1 MYKEITLKNKLKIL
15 SYKIDS
21 SFTTNIGIFIKSGTK
36 NEINV
41 NYGCAHFLEHM
52 LFKGTK
58 RRTAKDIAEIIDGI
72 GGVINAYTTHEFT
85 TFYTKTLKEEAET
98 ALDVLYDMI
107 ANSLFDK
114 EEIEKEKKVI
124 LEEINMYEDDPN
136 SFIQEEFSKNIFK
149 NNELGYSILG
159 DKKLIKKINKEILI
173 DYFKTHYRP
182 ENMIITITGNFDD
195 ELIDLI
201 QKLFSH
207 EVEAQEEIEFSNTD
221 NLGHD
226 FGIKIFE
233 RDNIN
238 QIYFAIGMEG
248 IGKTSPDY
256 NKLVL
261 LNNIL
266 GGSSSSHL
274 FQEIREKRSLC
285 YDIGS
290 FTTAYRNT
298 GELLISGGAN
308 MENFELALEG
318 IFEIISTISTNGI
331 SVNEF
336 NRTKKQ
342 IKSQTLMSF
351 ENPQNI
357 MFKMAIDYIY
367 NNSFK
372 GIDNMVSQIESISF
386 KELEEFIKKYL
397 KKEKLNACFL
407 GPKGTKKIKGKWE
420 ELHGQAKS

>member
-1 MYKEITLKNKLKIL
+1 MYKERILDNKLKIL
-15 SYKIDS
+15 SYKTDTF
-21 SFTTNIGIFIKSGTK
+21 FTTNIGIFIKSGTK
-36 NEINV
+36 NEINI

-58 RRTAKDIAEIIDGI
+58 KRSAKDISEVIDGI
-72 GGVINAYTTHEFT
+72 GGIINAYTTHEFT
-85 TFYTKTLKEEAET
+85 AFYTKTLKEEAKT

-107 ANSLFDK
+107 TNSLFD
-114 EEIEKEKKVI
+114 ENEIEKEKKVI

-149 NNELGYSILG
+149 DTELGYSILG
-159 DKKLIKKINKEILI
+159 DKELIKKINKKILLE
-173 DYFKTHYRP
+173 YFNLNYRP
-182 ENMIITITGNFDD
+182 ENMIIIVTGNFND
-195 ELIDLI
+195 DLI
-201 QKLFSH
+201 NLIEKLFS
-207 EVEAQEEIEFSNTD
+207 EMVMIKEDNIIENTF
-221 NLGHD
+221 NPSCK
-226 FGIKIFE
+226 FGVKVFE
-233 RDNIN
+233 RENIN

-248 IGKTSPDY
+248 LGKTYPDY

-266 GGSSSSHL
+266 GGSSSSYL

-290 FTTAYRNT
+290 FTTAYKNT

-318 IFEIISTISTNGI
+318 IFGIIDVICNNGI
-331 SVNEF
+331 SYDEF

-357 MFKMAIDYIY
+357 MFKIATNYIY
-367 NNSFK
+367 YNSFK
-372 GIDNMVSQIESISF
+372 GIELLISSIENITYIQ
-386 KELEEFIKKYL
+386 LLEFINLYL
-397 KKEKLNACFL
+397 KKENLNACFL
-407 GPKGTKKIKGKWE
+407 GPKGTKKIVSKWG
-420 ELHGQAKS
+420 ELHG

>member
-1 MYKEITLKNKLKIL
+1 MYNERILDNNLKIL

-36 NEINV
+36 NEINI

-58 RRTAKDIAEIIDGI
+58 KRTAKDIAEEIDGI
-72 GGVINAYTTHEFT
+72 GGIINAYTTHEFT
-85 TFYTKTLKEEAET
+85 AFYTKTLKEEAIT
-98 ALDVLYDMI
+98 ALDVLFDMLT
-107 ANSLFDK
+107 NSLFDGD
-114 EEIEKEKKVI
+114 EIEKEKKVI

-149 NNELGYSILG
+149 DTELGYSILG
-159 DKKLIKKINKEILI
+159 DKKLIKKINKNILLE
-173 DYFKTHYRP
+173 YFNTHYRP
-182 ENMIITITGNFDD
+182 ENMVITVTGNFNDG
-195 ELIDLI
+195 LINLI
-201 QKLFSH
+201 EKLF
-207 EVEAQEEIEFSNTD
+207 TD
-221 NLGHD
+221 NFLIREANAIENKLTPSHN
-226 FGIKIFE
+226 FGVKIFE

-248 IGKTSPDY
+248 LGKTNPDY

-290 FTTAYRNT
+290 FTTAYRNA

-318 IFEIISTISTNGI
+318 IFSIINNISTNGI
-331 SVNEF
+331 SEEEF
-336 NRTKKQ
+336 HRTKKQ

-357 MFKMAIDYIY
+357 MFKMATDYIY
-367 NNSFK
+367 NDSFK
-372 GIDNMVSQIESISF
+372 GIEVMVDLIENITYG
-386 KELEEFIKKYL
+386 ELLEFIQIYL
-397 KKEKLNACFL
+397 KKDKLNACFL
-407 GPKGTKKIKGKWE
+407 GPKGTKKIVSKWE
-420 ELHGQAKS
+420 ELHG

>member
-1 MYKEITLKNKLKIL
+1 MYKETTLKNKLKIL

-21 SFTTNIGIFIKSGTK
+21 SFTTNIGIFVKSGTK
-36 NEINV
+36 NEINE

-58 RRTAKDIAEIIDGI
+58 RRSAKDLAEIIDGI

-85 TFYTKTLKEEAET
+85 AFYTKTLKEEADT
-98 ALDVLYDMI
+98 ALDVLYDMLFH
-107 ANSLFDK
+107 SLFDK
-114 EEIEKEKKVI
+114 AEIEKEKKVI

-159 DKKLIKKINKEILI
+159 DKKLIKKINKEILLK
-173 DYFKTHYRP
+173 YHTTHYRP
-182 ENMIITITGNFDD
+182 ENMIIAITGNFD
-195 ELIDLI
+195 EKLIDLI
-201 QKLFSH
+201 KKLFSF
-207 EVEAQEEIEFSNTD
+207 EVEPVTEEMLESKGALSN
-221 NLGHD
+221 N
-226 FGIKIFE
+226 FGVKVFE
-233 RDNIN
+233 RENIN

-248 IGKTSPDY
+248 IGMINPDY

-290 FTTAYRNT
+290 FNTAYKNT

-318 IFEIISTISTNGI
+318 IFEIIENISEKGI
-331 SVNEF
+331 SINEF

-342 IKSQTLMSF
+342 IKSQTVMSF

-357 MFKMAIDYIY
+357 MFKMATDYLY

-372 GIDNMVSQIESISF
+372 GIDNMVAIIDQISY
-386 KELEEFIKKYL
+386 KNLTEFIRIYL

-407 GPKGTKKIKGKWE
+407 GPKGTKKIVKKWE
-420 ELHGQAKS
+420 ELHG

>member
-1 MYKEITLKNKLKIL
+1 MYKETTLNNKLKIL

-36 NEINV
+36 NEINE

-85 TFYTKTLKEEAET
+85 AFYTKTLKEEADT
-98 ALDVLYDMI
+98 ALDVLHDMLF
-107 ANSLFDK
+107 NSLFDK

-159 DKKLIKKINKEILI
+159 DKKLIKKINKEILLK
-173 DYFKTHYRP
+173 YYKAHYRP
-182 ENMIITITGNFDD
+182 ENIIIAITGNFD
-195 ELIDLI
+195 EKLIDLI
-201 QKLFSH
+201 KKHFSF
-207 EVEAQEEIEFSNTD
+207 EVELQEENFLNEKENYSNE
-221 NLGHD
+221 

-233 RDNIN
+233 RENIN

-248 IGKTSPDY
+248 IGKVSPDY

-266 GGSSSSHL
+266 GGSSSSYL

-290 FTTAYRNT
+290 FNTAYRNT

-308 MENFELALEG
+308 MENFERALEG
-318 IFEIISTISTNGI
+318 IFEIIENISEKGI
-331 SVNEF
+331 TVNEF

-342 IKSQTLMSF
+342 IKSQTVMSF

-357 MFKMAIDYIY
+357 MFKMATDYLY
-367 NNSFK
+367 NNSFL
-372 GIDNMVSQIESISF
+372 GIDNMVNRIDQIGY
-386 KELEEFIKKYL
+386 KELNEFTRNYL

-407 GPKGTKKIKGKWE
+407 GPKGTKKIVMKWE
-420 ELHGQAKS
+420 ELHG

>member
-1 MYKEITLKNKLKIL
+1 MYTETTLKNQLKIL

-36 NEINV
+36 NEINE

-85 TFYTKTLKEEAET
+85 AFYTKTLKEEADT
-98 ALDVLYDMI
+98 ALDVLHDMLFH
-107 ANSLFDK
+107 SLFDQ

-159 DKKLIKKINKEILI
+159 DKKLIKKIDKEILLKYHR
-173 DYFKTHYRP
+173 DHYKP
-182 ENMIITITGNFDD
+182 ENMIIAVTGNFD
-195 ELIDLI
+195 EKLIDSI
-201 QKLFSH
+201 KKHFSSDEQL
-207 EVEAQEEIEFSNTD
+207 EVEYQINKREEYA
-221 NLGHD
+221 HD
-226 FGIKIFE
+226 FGIKVYE
-233 RDNIN
+233 RESIN

-248 IGKTSPDY
+248 IGKVNPDY

-266 GGSSSSHL
+266 GGSSSSYL

-290 FTTAYRNT
+290 FNTAYRNT

-318 IFEIISTISTNGI
+318 IFEIIENINKKGI
-331 SVNEF
+331 SINEF

-342 IKSQTLMSF
+342 IKSQTVMAF

-357 MFKMAIDYIY
+357 MFKMATDYLY
-367 NNSFK
+367 NNSFT
-372 GIDNMVSQIESISF
+372 GIEKLIQRIDQINY
-386 KELEEFIKKYL
+386 KELNEFTKEYL
-397 KKEKLNACFL
+397 KKDKLNACFL
-407 GPKGTKKIKGKWE
+407 GPKGTKKIVTKWE
-420 ELHGQAKS
+420 ELHGKAKG

>member
-1 MYKEITLKNKLKIL
+1 MYKETTLKNKLKIL

-21 SFTTNIGIFIKSGTK
+21 SFTTNIGIFIKAGTK

-58 RRTAKDIAEIIDGI
+58 RRSAKDIAEIIDGI

-85 TFYTKTLKEEAET
+85 AFYTKTLKEEADT
-98 ALDVLYDMI
+98 ALDVLYDMLFH
-107 ANSLFDK
+107 SLFDT

-124 LEEINMYEDDPN
+124 IEEINMYEDDPN

-159 DKKLIKKINKEILI
+159 DKKLIKKIKKEILLK
-173 DYFKTHYRP
+173 YHSTHYRP
-182 ENMIITITGNFDD
+182 ENMIIAVTGNFD
-195 ELIDLI
+195 EKLIDLI
-201 QKLFSH
+201 KKLFSF
-207 EVEAQEEIEFSNTD
+207 EVEPQQEYLLESKGELSN
-221 NLGHD
+221 N
-226 FGIKIFE
+226 FGVKVFE
-233 RDNIN
+233 RENIN

-248 IGKTSPDY
+248 LGKINPDY

-290 FTTAYRNT
+290 FNTAYRNT

-318 IFEIISTISTNGI
+318 IFEIIDKISKKGI
-331 SVNEF
+331 SLNEF

-342 IKSQTLMSF
+342 IKSQTVMSF

-357 MFKMAIDYIY
+357 MFKMATDYLY

-372 GIDNMVSQIESISF
+372 GIENMVSLIESIGY
-386 KELEEFIKKYL
+386 KDLTEFIKIYL
-397 KKEKLNACFL
+397 KKEKLSACFL
-407 GPKGTKKIKGKWE
+407 GPKGTKKIFKKWE
-420 ELHGQAKS
+420 ELNG

>member
-1 MYKEITLKNKLKIL
+1 MYTETTLKNKLKIL

-21 SFTTNIGIFIKSGTK
+21 SYTTNIGIFIKSGTK

-58 RRTAKDIAEIIDGI
+58 RRSARDIAEIIDGI

-107 ANSLFDK
+107 TNSLFDR

-159 DKKLIKKINKEILI
+159 DKKLIKKISKEILI
-173 DYFKTHYRP
+173 DYFSAHYRP
-182 ENMIITITGNFDD
+182 ENMIITVTGNFD
-195 ELIDLI
+195 ESLIETI
-201 QKLFSH
+201 KKLFSY
-207 EVEAQEEIEFSNTD
+207 ETDKNEKIIIENAE
-221 NLGHD
+221 NAGHD
-226 FGIKIFE
+226 FGVKIFE

-298 GELLISGGAN
+298 GEFLISGGAN
-308 MENFELALEG
+308 MENFEQALEG
-318 IFEIISTISTNGI
+318 IFEIIDTISEKGI

-342 IKSQTLMSF
+342 IKSQTVMSF

-367 NNSFK
+367 NGSFK
-372 GIDNMVSQIESISF
+372 GIENMVSQIENITF
-386 KELEEFIKKYL
+386 KELEDFIKKYL
-397 KKEKLNACFL
+397 KKDKFNACFL
-407 GPKGTKKIKGKWE
+407 GPKGTKKIKSKWE

>member
-1 MYKEITLKNKLKIL
+1 MYKEITLKNNLKIL

-36 NEINV
+36 NEMNE

-58 RRTAKDIAEIIDGI
+58 RRSAKDIAEIIDGI

-85 TFYTKTLKEEAET
+85 AFYTKTLKEEADT
-98 ALDVLYDMI
+98 ALDVLHDMLFH
-107 ANSLFDK
+107 SLFDK

-159 DKKLIKKINKEILI
+159 DKKLIKKITKDILLK
-173 DYFKTHYRP
+173 YYSTHYRP
-182 ENMIITITGNFDD
+182 ENIIIAITGNFDD

-201 QKLFSH
+201 KKSFSFQ
-207 EVEAQEEIEFSNTD
+207 VEERQEYSLVTEEGFSN
-221 NLGHD
+221 N
-226 FGIKIFE
+226 FGVKVFE
-233 RDNIN
+233 RENIN

-248 IGKTSPDY
+248 IGKISPDY

-266 GGSSSSHL
+266 GGSSSSYL

-290 FTTAYRNT
+290 FNTAYRNT

-318 IFEIISTISTNGI
+318 IFEIIENISEKGI
-331 SVNEF
+331 SLNEF

-342 IKSQTLMSF
+342 IKSQTVMSF

-357 MFKMAIDYIY
+357 MFKMATDYIY
-367 NNSFK
+367 NDSFK
-372 GIDNMVSQIESISF
+372 GIENMVDLVDQIKY
-386 KELEEFIKKYL
+386 KELAEFIKIYL

-407 GPKGTKKIKGKWE
+407 GPKGTKKIVKIWE
-420 ELHGQAKS
+420 ELHG

>member
-1 MYKEITLKNKLKIL
+1 MYKETTLKNKLKIL

-36 NEINV
+36 NEINE

-58 RRTAKDIAEIIDGI
+58 RRSAKDIAEIIDGI

-85 TFYTKTLKEEAET
+85 AFYTKTLKEEAET
-98 ALDVLYDMI
+98 ALDVLFDMLFH
-107 ANSLFDK
+107 SLFDK

-159 DKKLIKKINKEILI
+159 DKKLIKKINKAILLK
-173 DYFKTHYRP
+173 YYATHYRP
-182 ENMIITITGNFDD
+182 ENMIIAVTGNFD
-195 ELIDLI
+195 ERLIDLI
-201 QKLFSH
+201 KKLFSFQ
-207 EVEAQEEIEFSNTD
+207 VEPVPEELLESKGVLSEN
-221 NLGHD
+221 
-226 FGIKIFE
+226 FGVKVFE
-233 RDNIN
+233 RENIN
-238 QIYFAIGMEG
+238 QVYFAIGMEG
-248 IGKTSPDY
+248 IGKINPNY

-290 FTTAYRNT
+290 FNTAYRNT

-318 IFEIISTISTNGI
+318 IFEIVENISKKGI
-331 SVNEF
+331 SLSEF

-342 IKSQTLMSF
+342 IKSQTVMSF

-357 MFKMAIDYIY
+357 MFKMAIDYLY

-372 GIDNMVSQIESISF
+372 GIENMVALIDQIGY
-386 KELEEFIKKYL
+386 KDLTEFIKIYL

-407 GPKGTKKIKGKWE
+407 GPKGTKKIVKKWE
-420 ELHGQAKS
+420 ELHG

>member
-1 MYKEITLKNKLKIL
+1 MYKETTLKNNLKVL

-36 NEINV
+36 NEINE

-58 RRTAKDIAEIIDGI
+58 RRSAKDIAEIIDGI

-85 TFYTKTLKEEAET
+85 AFYTKTLKEEADT
-98 ALDVLYDMI
+98 ALDVLYDMLFH
-107 ANSLFDK
+107 SLFNK

-159 DKKLIKKINKEILI
+159 DKKLIKKINKAILLK
-173 DYFKTHYRP
+173 YYTTHYRP
-182 ENMIITITGNFDD
+182 ENMIIAVTGNFD
-195 ELIDLI
+195 ERLIDLI
-201 QKLFSH
+201 KKLFSFQ
-207 EVEAQEEIEFSNTD
+207 VEPVQEELLESKGVLSENFSV
-221 NLGHD
+221 
-226 FGIKIFE
+226 KVFE
-233 RDNIN
+233 RENIN
-238 QIYFAIGMEG
+238 QVYFAIGMEG
-248 IGKTSPDY
+248 IGKINPDY

-290 FTTAYRNT
+290 FNTAYRNT

-318 IFEIISTISTNGI
+318 IFKIVENISKKGI
-331 SVNEF
+331 SLNEF

-342 IKSQTLMSF
+342 IKSQTVMSF

-357 MFKMAIDYIY
+357 MFKMAIDYLY

-372 GIDNMVSQIESISF
+372 GIENMVALIDQIGY
-386 KELEEFIKKYL
+386 KDLTEFIKIYL

-407 GPKGTKKIKGKWE
+407 GPKGTKKIVKKWE
-420 ELHGQAKS
+420 ELHG

>member
-1 MYKEITLKNKLKIL
+1 MYKETTLKNRMKIL
-15 SYKIDS
+15 SYKIGS

-36 NEINV
+36 NEINQ

-85 TFYTKTLKEEAET
+85 AFYTKTLKEEADT
-98 ALDVLYDMI
+98 AIDVLHDMLFH
-107 ANSLFDK
+107 SLFDN

-136 SFIQEEFSKNIFK
+136 SFIQEEFSKNLFK
-149 NNELGYSILG
+149 DNELGYSILG
-159 DKKLIKKINKEILI
+159 DKNLIKKINKEILLKYYE
-173 DYFKTHYRP
+173 DHYRP
-182 ENMIITITGNFDD
+182 ENMIVAVTGNFDEKLINSIEKYFSLEKEEVLINTPID
-195 ELIDLI
+195 EN
-201 QKLFSH
+201 
-207 EVEAQEEIEFSNTD
+207 VEFSN
-221 NLGHD
+221 D
-226 FGIKIFE
+226 FGIKVFE
-233 RDNIN
+233 RENIN

-248 IGKTSPDY
+248 KGKIDPDY

-266 GGSSSSHL
+266 GGSSSSYL

-290 FTTAYRNT
+290 FNTAYRNT

-318 IFEIISTISTNGI
+318 IFEIIEKMIKSGITI
-331 SVNEF
+331 NEF

-342 IKSQTLMSF
+342 IKSQTVMAF

-357 MFKMAIDYIY
+357 MFKMATDYLY
-367 NNSFK
+367 NNSFA
-372 GIDNMVSQIESISF
+372 GIENMIRRIDQISY
-386 KELEEFIKKYL
+386 KELNEFIKKYL
-397 KKEKLNACFL
+397 KKEKLNACLL
-407 GPKGTKKIKGKWE
+407 GPKGIQKIVMKWE
-420 ELHGQAKS
+420 RLHG